1 MPLLR
6 DWVSDQLHSLLGY
19 SEGYLADYVTSIAST
34 EASAASL
41 LTKLHSADIPTTPA
55 ACKFAEELFRRAPR
69 QQQQGSSSKAREA
82 ADRKEKVALLKKN
95 EAYAMVDDEDD
106 EAAETEAA
114 VQRTLQERER
124 ERLRAQRK
132 RARGGPNQPGESG
145 VTSSDSTAPVAAA
158 GGAGGADGAAEAEAD
173 AAAEAERAR
182 DLAERDEFAERLR
195 QRDLAKT
202 RKLGDDALA
211 VVGRREEEQKLL
223 KANDD
228 ERGALLDEL
237 RKVSRQVYLEKRE
250 KQKLEE
256 ARDDVRDEDYLFGDV
271 ELTGRERREREL
283 KKRLYELAHERV
295 NLSDRVD
302 RYQMPTAYD
311 DMEAGTK
318 QDERF
323 GGMMARYQEEEGE
336 EMNEFQ
342 AWDATQ
348 IKRST
353 AKVGAADR
361 KAGQMGE
368 GSRQDY
374 ELVMATDEQIEFIA
388 DEIIAGNLGEA
399 DAAPAKKPSQK
410 ETLAEVRR
418 SLPVFPYREQ
428 IIQAVKAYQCLI
440 IVGETGSGKTT
451 QIPQYL
457 YEAGFCDNGKKV
469 GCTQPRRVAAM
480 SVAARVAQEVGC
492 KLGNEVRFAAGFGP
506 ARPLPRHHPRP
517 DSHHRHRTAHLP
529 ARRHFTVACRGRA
542 LAGLMV

>member
-1 MPLLR
+1 
-6 DWVSDQLHSLLGY
+6 
-19 SEGYLADYVTSIAST
+19 
-34 EASAASL
+34 
-41 LTKLHSADIPTTPA
+41 
-55 ACKFAEELFRRAPR
+55 
-69 QQQQGSSSKAREA
+69 
-82 ADRKEKVALLKKN
+82 
-95 EAYAMVDDEDD
+95 MVDDEDD

-114 VQRTLQERER
+114 VQRALQERER

-132 RARGGPNQPGESG
+132 RARCGPNQPGESG
-145 VTSSDSTAPVAAA
+145 VTSSDSTAQVAAA
-158 GGAGGADGAAEAEAD
+158 GGAGGADGEAEAEAD

-223 KANDD
+223 KANED
-228 ERGALLDEL
+228 ERGALLHEL

-256 ARDDVRDEDYLFGDV
+256 ARDDVRDEEYLFGDV

-295 NLSDRVD
+295 NLSDKVD

-353 AKVGAADR
+353 AKVGATDR
-361 KAGQMGE
+361 RAGQMGE

-492 KLGNEVRFAAGFGP
+492 KLGNEVRFAADFGP
-506 ARPLPRHHPRP
+506 ARPLPRQHPRP
-517 DSHHRHRTAHLP
+517 TAPPPHRRPPHPPPLRRGIPRQSPWRSGGGEARARCSLHTRQTQPGLLERPASRPRTAPASAAPISRSVSPCPSQLAPPQPPRPPP
-529 ARRHFTVACRGRA
+529 ARRRWATRSASRTARVTGPCSST
-542 LAGLMV
+542 

>member
-55 ACKFAEELFRRAPR
+55 ARKFAEELFRRAPR

-95 EAYAMVDDEDD
+95 EAYTMVDDEDD

-114 VQRTLQERER
+114 VQRALQERER

-132 RARGGPNQPGESG
+132 RARCGPNQPGESG
-145 VTSSDSTAPVAAA
+145 VTSSDSTAQVAAA
-158 GGAGGADGAAEAEAD
+158 GGAGGADGEAEAEAD

-223 KANDD
+223 KANED
-228 ERGALLDEL
+228 ERGALLHEL

-256 ARDDVRDEDYLFGDV
+256 ARDDVRDEEYLFGDV

-295 NLSDRVD
+295 NLSDKVD

-353 AKVGAADR
+353 AKVGATDR
-361 KAGQMGE
+361 RAGQMGE

-492 KLGNEVRFAAGFGP
+492 KLGNEVRFAADFGP
-506 ARPLPRHHPRP
+506 ARPLPRQHPRP
-517 DSHHRHRTAHLP
+517 TAPPPHRRPPHPPPL
-529 ARRHFTVACRGRA
+529 RRGIPRQSPWRV
-542 LAGLMV
+542 